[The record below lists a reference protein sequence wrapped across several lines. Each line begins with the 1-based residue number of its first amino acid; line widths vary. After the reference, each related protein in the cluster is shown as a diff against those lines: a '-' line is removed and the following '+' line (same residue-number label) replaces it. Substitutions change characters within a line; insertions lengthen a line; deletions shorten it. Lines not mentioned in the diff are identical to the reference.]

1 MKCIFDTMRQFI
13 LFLILGTSGFL
24 SAQTVAD
31 FQKEID
37 TQVWKPFQ
45 QAFQNLDGK
54 ALNDTYAGQVLR
66 VTPGGIDTN
75 NSFKEGNLKRFT
87 QNKTDGL
94 AIRLDFWFDS
104 RHTNSTA
111 SYEVGFY
118 RIGATNAAGETTYNY
133 GQFHIV
139 LRKIEGNWKIT
150 QDWDTTT
157 INGDT
162 IGAEDFGKKKPM
174 KF

>member
-1 MKCIFDTMRQFI
+1 MRNFI
-13 LFLILGTSGFL
+13 LFLVLGASAFL
-24 SAQTVAD
+24 NGQSVTD
-31 FQKEID
+31 IQKEID
-37 TQVWKPFQ
+37 NQVWKPFQ
-45 QAFQNLDGK
+45 EAFQNLDGE
-54 ALNDTYAGQVLR
+54 ALNHTYADQVLR

-75 NSFKEGNLKRFT
+75 NSFKEGNLKRFA
-87 QNKTDGL
+87 QNRADGL

-104 RHTNSTA
+104 RYTDNTT

-118 RIGATNAAGETTYNY
+118 RIGATNAAGETAYNY

-150 QDWDTTT
+150 QDWDTTS
-157 INGDT
+157 INDET
-162 IGAEDFGKKKPM
+162 IGDEDFAKKKPM